1 MLSLSSSCARVE
13 TSHRDVVHDAQLNFY
28 GNRLATCSS
37 DRLVKIFEIK
47 ANGQSFPVAELN
59 GHEGP
64 VWQVSWAHPQLGP
77 NTIATCSHDR
87 KAIVWR
93 ELNGKWQKSYEYKQ
107 HKASVNSISWAPHQY
122 GLVFAC
128 CSTDGSISII
138 ECKNDVWIPI
148 KVSDAHANGVNAI
161 SWAPAKAIN
170 SNNGV
175 IEYGE
180 KRLVSGG
187 NDNLV
192 KVWKSSED
200 GRTFNVEAELN
211 KHVDW
216 VRDVAWA
223 PCDRFGY
230 SCIASCGVD
239 RRLIV
244 WKCLDLE
251 NRMWSSFLLYTFD
264 DIVWHVSWSLCASTL
279 AVAGADNK
287 VSLWQERIQ
296 DKWVELSNDDEDQDD

>member
-1 MLSLSSSCARVE
+1 
-13 TSHRDVVHDAQLNFY
+13 VHDAQLNYY

-64 VWQVSWAHPQLGP
+64 VWQVSWAHPDFE

-93 ELNGKWQKSYEYKQ
+93 EVNGKWQKIYEYKH
-107 HKASVNSISWAPHQY
+107 HKASVNSISWAPHEL
-122 GLVFAC
+122 GLAFAC
-128 CSTDGSISII
+128 CSTDGTISVV
-138 ECKNDVWIPI
+138 EFKNDVWVPMTIP
-148 KVSDAHANGVNAI
+148 DAHLNGVNAI
-161 SWAPAKAIN
+161 SWAPPKPIGGTVDAIQ
-170 SNNGV
+170 
-175 IEYGE
+175 YAP

-192 KVWKSSED
+192 KVWKCSED
-200 GRTFNVEAELN
+200 GKSFSLDVELKEHL
-211 KHVDW
+211 DW

-223 PCDRFGY
+223 PCERFGY
-230 SCIASCGVD
+230 TTIASCGVD
-239 RRLIV
+239 RRLVV
-244 WKCLDLE
+244 WKCMDLK
-251 NRMWSSFLLYTFD
+251 NKLWSGHVLHMFE
-264 DIVWHVSWSLCASTL
+264 DIIWHVSWSLCASTL

-296 DKWVELSNDDEDQDD
+296 DKWIEISNDNGDQED